1 MDRYANLCVPIFN
14 FKGTL
19 YLHLSINWHKS
30 IVLKKELEMQRMTA
44 EWREFFLCLSKFKKQ
59 KCEKVT
65 LQEVKKWKASSRNTF
80 FVYLICL
87 FVFSCKRGVLPPH
100 CCQAVVY
107 RGSSK
112 GGGSPSITAGSLPY
126 DMLSSGYQKMCTEFF
141 LKYL

>member
-30 IVLKKELEMQRMTA
+30 IVLKKRAGDA
-44 EWREFFLCLSKFKKQ
+44 ENDSWMEGIFLCLSKFKKQ

-65 LQEVKKWKASSRNTF
+65 LQEVKKWRASSKNTF

-112 GGGSPSITAGSLPY
+112 GGGSPSITAGSLSY
-126 DMLSSGYQKMCTEFF
+126 DMMSSGYQKMCTEFF